1 MEKVTNEKSL
11 VKVDNSI
18 FSRIRKF
25 CANFFYKFRNNKNK
39 DLDYDE
45 YEEIDIMVEN
55 NEEQP
60 VVKTNKLF
68 NYDAEDNMESNAES
82 VDGDKEMNSE
92 SGINSKSTN
101 SEVTYETVELDNQ
114 DDDSNVIYLFEKK
127 REKSVLEE
135 REELERKLKNYYE
148 SIKSGI

>member
-68 NYDAEDNMESNAES
+68 NYDAEDNMESNAEN
-82 VDGDKEMNSE
+82 VDGDKEMNNE